1 MEIVFW
7 QIMILQIER
16 LNFEISLIVLSC
28 LSDMAGK
35 KRKITNSL
43 ANSKIEQEV
52 GNGSLKAWKEKS
64 AAF

>member
-1 MEIVFW
+1 
-7 QIMILQIER
+7 MILQIER

-52 GNGSLKAWKEKS
+52 CNGSLKA
-64 AAF
+64 